1 MAHHITPITGRK
13 HGAAATRPHAAGI
26 AAALMALGL
35 PAQAQTAP
43 QAPLEKSLSEVQV
56 RERHEAGY
64 KADAAASPKFTRPL
78 LDTPQTLSVI
88 RREVLEEQQATT
100 LQEALRNTPGVT
112 LLLGEGGN
120 SNGKDNVFMRG
131 FDTTGNIFIDGVR
144 NLGSSVRDT
153 FNIEQIEI
161 VKGASGSE
169 YGRGAPSGSINMST
183 KLPFAGNLSQARL
196 SSGTADDHRATI
208 DMNRQ
213 LDASTALRLNA
224 IAQSSGVA
232 GRDFV
237 RNKGLGIAPS
247 LAFGLGTPTRVL
259 ADMQVL
265 RYDNRPD
272 GGVPTVGLPG
282 YYSAPLAA
290 AGITR
295 IPAVDPANFY
305 GSLGDF
311 SKTTLDQAT
320 LRVEHELSPNATV
333 RSITRIGRSKIDQL
347 LTGAGAIVSDGR
359 GDAAVARP
367 PAAWAASRSRQ
378 LRWQEN
384 TLLTHQTSVSA
395 RFDTGGLRHAMNAGL
410 ELIQEKQ
417 AIRGRT
423 GAGDLPEAD
432 LYAPNANDP
441 VTGQNIGFTGAN
453 SDGRTRTLA
462 LYAFDSIEW
471 HPQWQLTAGM
481 RLDRY
486 RSRYDAT
493 AACGG
498 RGAPACGSLP
508 DGTIVPSAEDLKASG
523 TLLSTKLGLNYKPVE
538 HGSIY
543 ASISTSQQPP
553 GGSSFSLST
562 TQGSINNPAMDP
574 SKATNLEIGTKWDI
588 LDRRLL
594 LTGALFQTTVRNDLG
609 TVDKVTGAVVQYG
622 RKQVKG
628 IELGAVG
635 QITPAW
641 KISAG
646 LARMST
652 RVKEGTSTQT
662 GAILNWSPK
671 LSFTSW
677 TTYSFGNGLSIGGGA
692 RYMDAVTRSV
702 SNAAQAATSSM
713 LNTRAYWV
721 YDGFI
726 AYEVN
731 SKLRLQL
738 NIYNLAD
745 RKYVAS
751 LNSGGG
757 RYIPGPARSARLLAT
772 LNF

>member
-1 MAHHITPITGRK
+1 MAHHNITHITGRP
-13 HGAAATRPHAAGI
+13 HRAASARPHAAGI

-35 PAQAQTAP
+35 PVQAQNAP
-43 QAPLEKSLSEVQV
+43 PPLPEKALKEVQV
-56 RERHEAGY
+56 RDRQEGGY

-88 RREVLEEQQATT
+88 GREVLEEQQATN

-112 LLLGEGGN
+112 FLLGEGGN
-120 SNGKDNVFMRG
+120 SSGKDNVFMRG

-153 FNIEQIEI
+153 FNVEQIEI

-169 YGRGAPSGSINMST
+169 YGRAAPSGSINMST
-183 KLPFAGNLSQARL
+183 KLPFAGDLSQARL
-196 SSGTADDHRATI
+196 STGTADDHRATV

-213 LDASTALRLNA
+213 LDATTALRLNA
-224 IAQSSGVA
+224 IAQNSGVA

-247 LAFGLGTPTRVL
+247 LAFGLGTSTRVL
-259 ADMQVL
+259 ADLQVL

-290 AGITR
+290 AGITGIR
-295 IPAVDPANFY
+295 AVDPANFY

-320 LRVEHELSPNATV
+320 LRFEHDLSPHATV
-333 RSITRIGRSKIDQL
+333 RGITRVGRSRIDQL
-347 LTGAGAIVSDGR
+347 LTGTGAVVSDGS
-359 GDAAVARP
+359 GDSAVARD
-367 PAAWAASRSRQ
+367 PALWAASRSRQ
-378 LRWQEN
+378 LRWQDN
-384 TLLTHQTSVSA
+384 TLLTHQTSLTSKFSTGSLQHALSA
-395 RFDTGGLRHAMNAGL
+395 GV
-410 ELIQEKQ
+410 ELIYEKQ
-417 AIRGRT
+417 TTKGRT
-423 GAGDLPEAD
+423 GAGSMPQAD
-432 LYAPNANDP
+432 LYAPNPGDP
-441 VTGQNIGFTGAN
+441 VTSQDIRGTGQVSEGN
-453 SDGRTRTLA
+453 TRTLA
-462 LYAFDSIEW
+462 IYAFDSIEFS
-471 HPQWQLTAGM
+471 PQWQLTGGL
-481 RLDRY
+481 RVDRY
-486 RSRYDAT
+486 RSAVDSIS
-493 AACGG
+493 
-498 RGAPACGSLP
+498 APAANTGVQTTTKPRSR
-508 DGTIVPSAEDLKASG
+508 G
-523 TLLSTKLGLNYKPVE
+523 TLLGTKLGLNYKPVE
-538 HGSIY
+538 HGSVY
-543 ASISTSQQPP
+543 ASVSTSQQPP
-553 GGSSFSLST
+553 GGSNFTLSASS
-562 TQGSINNPAMDP
+562 GNINNPNMDP
-574 SKATNLEIGTKWDI
+574 SKATHLEIGTKWDL

-609 TVDKVTGAVVQYG
+609 TVDNVTGEVTQYG
-622 RKQVKG
+622 KKQVKG

-652 RVKEGTSTQT
+652 RVQEGTSTQT
-662 GAILNWSPK
+662 GASLNWSPR
-671 LSFTSW
+671 LSFTGW

-702 SNAAQAATSSM
+702 SNTAQAATSSM

-721 YDGFI
+721 YDGFL
-726 AYEVN
+726 AYEV
-731 SKLRLQL
+731 SSRLRLQL
-738 NIYNLAD
+738 NVYNLGN

-751 LNSGGG
+751 LNSGGS
-757 RYIPGPARSARLLAT
+757 RYIPGAARSARLLAT
-772 LNF
+772 LTF